1 MIDDESIGIVCK
13 VSKNSFIVRAE
24 VTAVAA
30 DAGAQVWRPTFGW
43 GERWKLFLQAPI
55 TLFYANV
62 IVSILAT
69 TVFTSW

>member
-1 MIDDESIGIVCK
+1 M
-13 VSKNSFIVRAE
+13 RAE